1 MERQGTVCI
10 GLDDQTEYAL
20 GKDEIL
26 SHLNSMC
33 EMTRVGKIHWTLCS
47 YDYPHF
53 FVSNPFV
60 HDIEADISHC
70 FLVEGNA
77 QGRRL
82 SYAIRE
88 AIKLPSG
95 LCDVEIEE
103 KIPDT
108 EYAMS
113 LSLERDYEYL
123 ILQKQV
129 LERYGAHPAVVFAK
143 LVMGQIKAMDFK
155 GAIRV
160 DEKNRK
166 FSFEPIPSELA
177 DLPLLQKA
185 WEMYNRCDA
194 AAFHSLV
201 FSNDLRKGLGIKDI

>member
-1 MERQGTVCI
+1 M
-10 GLDDQTEYAL
+10 
-20 GKDEIL
+20 
-26 SHLNSMC
+26 
-33 EMTRVGKIHWTLCS
+33 
-47 YDYPHF
+47 
-53 FVSNPFV
+53 
-60 HDIEADISHC
+60 
-70 FLVEGNA
+70 
-77 QGRRL
+77 
-82 SYAIRE
+82 
-88 AIKLPSG
+88 PSG
-95 LCDVEIEE
+95 KQE

-123 ILQKQV
+123 ISQKQV

-177 DLPLLQKA
+177 